1 MFGRFDVY
9 FTLLLI
15 KIKHILQE
23 NVQNERKEEI
33 INFANKVCRMFLRAI
48 ILLDTEAN
56 TVNDCETKVEQFIV
70 KPKIENMT

>member
-33 INFANKVCRMFLRAI
+33 INFANKFAECVF
-48 ILLDTEAN
+48 EGYSS
-56 TVNDCETKVEQFIV
+56 
-70 KPKIENMT
+70 PGY

>member
-1 MFGRFDVY
+1 MPICVFFNMFGRFDVY

-33 INFANKVCRMFLRAI
+33 INFANKVCRMCF
-48 ILLDTEAN
+48 
-56 TVNDCETKVEQFIV
+56 
-70 KPKIENMT
+70 